1 MNRFTTGATITHASA
16 SAALAAGLAS
26 IEAGAAGVDCAP
38 LAEFDSSALAVLLAW
53 QRAAH
58 ARGAAFGIANLPAGL
73 ASLAEVYG
81 IDALLTARHTAPAP
95 QGAGARSH
103 ISL

>member
-1 MNRFTTGATITHASA
+1 MNRFTTGTTLTHASA
-16 SAALAAGLAS
+16 KAVLEAGVAS
-26 IEAGAAGVDCAP
+26 IEAGATGVDCAP

-58 ARGAAFGIANLPAGL
+58 ASGVAFDIANLPAGL

-81 IDALLTARHTAPAP
+81 IDALLTARHRHSPEGAAAP
-95 QGAGARSH
+95 
-103 ISL
+103 L